1 MGMEKR
7 NLQRISRILSFYD
20 VILLEKFFL
29 NREGKMIKISRLS
42 FSGIV
47 FLFCSFL
54 SVAVVSAGDAVPFSG
69 IVKKVLP
76 DKNKVGIKDP
86 DTKKRFTV
94 IVNEKTKPDG
104 LKILGALKKKDKVE
118 GKYTVT
124 DAGLYIALELMK
136 K

>member
-20 VILLEKFFL
+20 VILLEKFFF

-47 FLFCSFL
+47 FLFCFFL
-54 SVAVVSAGDAVPFSG
+54 SVVVVSAGDAVPFSG

-124 DAGLYIALELMK
+124 DAGFYIALELMK

>member
-20 VILLEKFFL
+20 VILLDKVFF
-29 NREGKMIKISRLS
+29 NREGRMIIVSRLS

-47 FLFCSFL
+47 FLFCFFL
-54 SVAVVSAGDAVPFSG
+54 SVVVVSAGDAVPFSG

>member
-1 MGMEKR
+1 M
-7 NLQRISRILSFYD
+7 D
-20 VILLEKFFL
+20 
-29 NREGKMIKISRLS
+29 KIYRLS
-42 FSGIV
+42 FSALI
-47 FLFCSFL
+47 FL
-54 SVAVVSAGDAVPFSG
+54 SYFLLSVVVATAGDAVPFSG

-94 IVNEKTKPDG
+94 IVNEKTMPDG
-104 LKILGALKKKDKVE
+104 LKVLGNLKKKDKVE

-124 DAGLYIALELMK
+124 GAGLYIALELMK